1 MGLVPSLVGLLRRF
15 RSFVAYVCGTTR
27 FADHCGSSETHNHD
41 SDAQRARQIK
51 PLSIAFPSFA
61 KTLEVIF
68 VEGHSSDGEI
78 ERVARANPQSAS
90 DLPDG
95 TPGYAVSQPR
105 RQ

>member
-1 MGLVPSLVGLLRRF
+1 MIPTPNERGKLSRYQSHSLVLPKRL
-15 RSFVAYVCGTTR
+15 TW
-27 FADHCGSSETHNHD
+27 D
-41 SDAQRARQIK
+41 
-51 PLSIAFPSFA
+51 
-61 KTLEVIF
+61 
-68 VEGHSSDGEI
+68 EI

>member
-1 MGLVPSLVGLLRRF
+1 MIPTPNERGNIE
-15 RSFVAYVCGTTR
+15 A
-27 FADHCGSSETHNHD
+27 A
-41 SDAQRARQIK
+41 IK
-51 PLSIAFPSFA
+51 RIPSFA
-61 KTLEVIF
+61 KALEVIF
-68 VEGHSSDGEI
+68 VEGHSSDGTWDEI

>member
-1 MGLVPSLVGLLRRF
+1 MIPTPNERG
-15 RSFVAYVCGTTR
+15 
-27 FADHCGSSETHNHD
+27 
-41 SDAQRARQIK
+41 K
-51 PLSIAFPSFA
+51 LSRYQSHAFPSFA

>member
-1 MGLVPSLVGLLRRF
+1 MIPTPNERG
-15 RSFVAYVCGTTR
+15 
-27 FADHCGSSETHNHD
+27 
-41 SDAQRARQIK
+41 K
-51 PLSIAFPSFA
+51 LSRYQSHAFPSFA

-68 VEGHSSDGEI
+68 VEGHSSDGTWDEI

-90 DLPDG
+90 DLPGG